1 MASLD
6 ARPSELGPVF
16 VGREREMEWL
26 FDRFRR
32 PGAPIVISGP
42 PGVGK
47 TALLKQFL
55 ATARVRRP
63 PLVLTMR
70 YRPDESMI
78 EISEKIDELYR
89 DRNPP
94 EIVAIDE
101 AETLDERQL
110 NIITG
115 RVLNLK
121 AVRTLIFVTRRQPK
135 ITRAEV
141 LQLQPLSAADAQNML
156 QSLLGTDLPREEISR
171 AVEAASGLPLALGLL
186 AELVRGRDP
195 QEIQRLLRGR
205 STISIGSSS
214 FQKGN

>member
-1 MASLD
+1 
-6 ARPSELGPVF
+6 
-16 VGREREMEWL
+16 MEWL

-63 PLVLTMR
+63 PLVLTTR

-141 LQLQPLSAADAQNML
+141 LQLQPLSAAACWARTFLARRSLAQLKRPPACRSRSGCSLNSCADAIRRRSRGCFGGDL
-156 QSLLGTDLPREEISR
+156 RSQSAAHPSRRETDHR
-171 AVEAASGLPLALGLL
+171 GQ
-186 AELVRGRDP
+186 AEDHTR
-195 QEIQRLLRGR
+195 Q
-205 STISIGSSS
+205 
-214 FQKGN
+214 

>member
-1 MASLD
+1 M
-6 ARPSELGPVF
+6 F
-16 VGREREMEWL
+16 V
-26 FDRFRR
+26 
-32 PGAPIVISGP
+32 
-42 PGVGK
+42 
-47 TALLKQFL
+47 
-55 ATARVRRP
+55 ATSSVSRP
-63 PLVLTMR
+63 PLVLTTR

-171 AVEAASGLPLALGLL
+171 AVEAASALPLALGLL

-195 QEIQRLLRGR
+195 RGCQRLL
-205 STISIGSSS
+205 
-214 FQKGN
+214 